1 MNKVLKYSGWIL
13 SFSFGIAVWLFFAL
27 AYSNHLHYQEQFQM
41 FLFTSDYWTDLMSR
55 PGGLADYLGTFFT
68 QFYYYSWLGAFI
80 IALFLVL
87 LQQQVCFI
95 SSRLKNNPLIYPL
108 TFIPSIIFWVLFC
121 DENYLLASLVAV
133 MLTLLAVQLYF
144 YLRHPLVRIIFATTM
159 LLALYWLVG
168 GVFWIFAL
176 LCIFAELFFFKQ
188 LTKLQWVVLITLFV
202 VCIAVPPFLTKQF
215 LQYPLSRLWWGIS
228 YNRYSTVSPLPL
240 SLAWISIL
248 LVSLVFQIPVKPM
261 GSKPTIFWLS
271 VEIIALIVVGAWF
284 VRHSVD
290 WAKEEIMAYD
300 YNVRVQNWDK
310 VIAMADRKA
319 PDSPL
324 SVACLNLA
332 LCKEGKMNDN
342 MFHYFQ
348 NGPEGLLPSFKRDFT
363 VPMIVSEIYYHLGF
377 LNTSMQYDFE
387 AMEAIPDYKK
397 SSRAIKRMVEVN
409 LLNGE
414 YKVAEKYLHMLQHTL
429 FYSGWADEA
438 MQCVGN
444 ETKIDANPEWA
455 QLRQYRL
462 KEDVLFSEEQKDQ
475 MLGLL
480 FLHSKTN
487 RMAYEYLIAYTLLN
501 KDLSH
506 FVQYF
511 PLGKTLAYKEI
522 PVHYQEALLA
532 FWAGSGRKM
541 ADFPWPVSQTV
552 GERFNNYARLSSSG
566 GYAEEQIK
574 NLYSQTYW
582 YYLQFRK

>member
-1 MNKVLKYSGWIL
+1 MNKVLKYSGL
-13 SFSFGIAVWLFFAL
+13 VFPFSFGIAVWLFFAL

-41 FLFTSDYWTDLMSR
+41 FLFTSDYWSDLMSR

-68 QFYYYSWLGAFI
+68 QLYYHSWLGAFI
-80 IALFLVL
+80 IALLLVL
-87 LQQQVCFI
+87 LQQQVSFI
-95 SSRLKNNPLIYPL
+95 SSKLKNNPLLYPL

-121 DENYLLASLVAV
+121 DENYLLTSLIAV

-144 YLRHPLVRIIFATTM
+144 YFRHPWIKIIFAAAM

-176 LCIFAELFFFKQ
+176 LCICVELFFFKQ
-188 LTKLQWVVLITLFV
+188 LTKFQWIVLIVLFV
-202 VCIAVPPFLTKQF
+202 ICIAVPPFLTKQF

-228 YNRYSTVSPLPL
+228 YNRYSTVSPIPL
-240 SLAWISIL
+240 LLAWISIP
-248 LVSLVFQIPVKPM
+248 LVSLMFLFPIKSM
-261 GSKPTIFWLS
+261 GAKKELFWLC
-271 VEIIALIVVGAWF
+271 VEIVMLVIVGSGF
-284 VRHSVD
+284 VRHSAD

-300 YNVRVQNWDK
+300 YHVRMQNWDK
-310 VIAMADRKA
+310 VIAIADRKA

-397 SSRAIKRMVEVN
+397 SSRAIKRMAEVN

-414 YKVAEKYLHMLQHTL
+414 YKVAEKYLHMLQQTL
-429 FYSGWADEA
+429 FYRGWADEA
-438 MQCVGN
+438 MQCIGN
-444 ETKIDANPEWA
+444 ETKIEANPEWA
-455 QLRQYRL
+455 QLRKYRM

-480 FLHSKTN
+480 FVNCKTN

-501 KDLSH
+501 KDLNH

-511 PLGKTLAYKEI
+511 PLGKTLNYKEI

-541 ADFPWPVSQTV
+541 SDFPWPVSQTV

>member
-1 MNKVLKYSGWIL
+1 MNKVLKYSGGIL

-41 FLFTSDYWTDLMSR
+41 FQFTSDYWADLMSR

-68 QFYYYSWLGAFI
+68 QFYYHSWLGAFI

-95 SSRLKNNPLIYPL
+95 SSRLKDNPLLYPL

-121 DENYLLASLVAV
+121 DENYLLASLIAV
-133 MLTLLAVQLYF
+133 ILTLLAVQLYF
-144 YLRHPLVRIIFATTM
+144 YLRHPLARIVFAAMM
-159 LLALYWLVG
+159 LLVLYWLVG

-176 LCIFAELFFFKQ
+176 ICICVELFFFRQ
-188 LTKLQWVVLITLFV
+188 FTKFQWIVLIALFV
-202 VCIAVPPFLTKQF
+202 VCVAVPPLLTKQF

-228 YNRYSTVSPLPL
+228 YNRYSTVSPVPL
-240 SLAWISIL
+240 LLAWISIP
-248 LVSLVFQIPVKPM
+248 LVSLMFLLPVKSM
-261 GSKPTIFWLS
+261 GSKPAIFWLC
-271 VEIIALIVVGAWF
+271 VEVIALIVVGDWF

-290 WAKEEIMAYD
+290 GAKEEIMAYD
-300 YNVRVQNWDK
+300 YNVRMQNWDQ
-310 VIAMADRKA
+310 VIAMADRKT

-397 SSRAIKRMVEVN
+397 SSRAIKRMAEVN

-429 FYSGWADEA
+429 FYRGWADDA
-438 MQCVGN
+438 MQCIGN
-444 ETKIDANPEWA
+444 ETKMDANPEWA
-455 QLRQYRL
+455 QLRQYRM

-480 FLHSKTN
+480 FMNCKTN

-501 KDLSH
+501 KDLNH

-511 PLGKTLAYKEI
+511 PIGRTLKYKEI